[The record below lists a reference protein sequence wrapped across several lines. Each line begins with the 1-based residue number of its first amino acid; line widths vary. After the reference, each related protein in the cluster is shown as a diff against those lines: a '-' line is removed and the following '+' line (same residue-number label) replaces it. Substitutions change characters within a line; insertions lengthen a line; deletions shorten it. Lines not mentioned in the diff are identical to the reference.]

1 MAATYKDSSV
11 FQPYRGTEE
20 AIAQMERKDGNLLF
34 AWDTGKIYLDTE
46 TGRYSMGAAGGA
58 AFLYSNA
65 SVSQIDEYF
74 TLPYDSIDAEK
85 IAVDDIVVSG
95 DNVICRINT
104 IDIEK
109 NLVYV
114 TPLASGGAGGAG
126 SGRIL
131 TVKAR
136 TEWPTSVIP
145 TMPISAVYSVS
156 SNMSADVEQE
166 FEYTISVDLY
176 SMSDTTQKLE
186 TIYTYTNYGY
196 IDVPFEMTI
205 PANTFVNGNYITK
218 IAFTAKY
225 GEGDDQTTASR
236 TRTVSKIYNISF
248 GSNPDSWNERKH
260 FNLSGSNSG
269 IQFGYIFTGIDS
281 EIPGWIK
288 TYINDIPIKESS
300 QTFID
305 TSASFDISAIDL
317 SNAGIGHGSYTFKI
331 EGYVV
336 ISGVKTLVQTL
347 TYNIMLIDPSSD
359 VPIIISPYVPPKGG
373 ELNYSIIN
381 IPYMVYQKGVS
392 NPYVRL
398 YINGTL
404 DSAVNITTSE
414 NNYENWEIVKYDVTL
429 PDGINTFRI
438 SCGDTIKTFEVPVIE
453 TDETRKLNPITDGLV
468 LDLSTYGRSNNES
481 SKARQT
487 WTYTNVSGG
496 TYSAVFKD
504 FNWYN
509 NGWVND
515 ANTDGNTALRIT
527 NGASLH
533 IPFKEKFFFGEDT
546 AQECTIEIDMKPRN
560 IIEFARLI
568 TTEQIPIYEKGEEG
582 DNVDEDGNKL
592 DDDGNKIPVK
602 DKYGN
607 QQYEMKNTIHTE
619 KGVLCKYYNGTAGFC
634 IGTQEAFMT
643 TDKTLVN
650 IRYAENQ
657 KVKITFV
664 VDILKQTAGSA
675 PEGVLYAYVNGVM
688 SGASRFTG
696 DKFLSGSEALIFNSD
711 YCDLDIYR
719 IKIYNRALNYGEIT
733 QNWAADAPTLQ
744 EKQNRYKQNGA
755 IIKTTTHT
763 SSSGATIS
771 DTIIDFEAVRYSK
784 DNTIPI
790 MVLTTYPDEN
800 ADHSNGTVYQ
810 KLPFNKADGS
820 EIFGDVRLYHP
831 LYNGKTEVNGV
842 VNPNKGFRAQ
852 RVEIAVQG
860 TSSQGY
866 PRRNYKIKIK
876 GPKKD
881 KSVAFDWGG
890 VTYDYMLQDW
900 DGEEY
905 NVKNNIWNGTNIDKY
920 NMSLLGD
927 DLSETPFCLK
937 ADYMESSSTHNTGL
951 ANFIQNVSTKFESSS
966 DDYNLRHPLVR
977 MGHMDNGDARTTIY
991 GYPILLFWDKKGSN
1005 EAPEFI
1011 GKYNFNLDK
1020 GATDVFGFT
1029 NGEQNPYT
1037 PIESRET
1044 EIENV
1049 DGEKE
1054 KVMQERH
1061 ATFEEVAECWELLNN
1076 KGTRCSFR
1084 TNPDN
1089 FFDVDEN
1096 GHLQVLSDFEQRYCI
1111 SDFDFEE
1118 MYADAAAATDPGA
1131 AVVAANN
1138 EIKGYMNNLF
1148 TLYKWIYSTDSS
1160 PDRVTGAQLPPGSE
1174 YWNKTQDT
1182 AYEVGKKYYYVNG
1195 DLSHYIVY
1203 TEDDYGATLTETNND
1218 DITTYRYELST
1229 RVVQEDV
1236 RDEEGT
1242 VIDTI
1247 DVTENYYAYSMNG
1260 VPDPS
1265 KDIEVLSELVPDLS
1279 WYEYYDKDTS
1289 AYRLAKF
1296 KNEFDKHLDKA
1307 YCLFYYILT
1316 NVLIMFDSRSKNMML
1331 ASWGPEEEGGEY
1343 IWYPIFYDMDT
1354 QLGVNNSGVVYW
1366 DYDCEPDDYNNEF
1379 DGPIYSGAS
1388 SVLWKNIHLCF
1399 QEAAQNMYRQLR
1411 SQGLLSKETL
1421 MKYYQIDGSNQ
1432 WSEAM
1437 KNADAFFKYVAPA
1450 LSVSDGYGYID
1461 QSGQSKG
1468 DDYQYLYC
1476 MQGDRALLQEALFVN
1491 RLNYKDSQ
1499 WGAGSYQA
1507 GIQGGS
1513 QIQLRYNANA
1523 SGTSDPTKGT
1533 TASDS
1538 PLESDATFNLETYLT
1553 QYCTVFLDITPI
1565 RPFKRY
1571 DATKGVPVAIEPPK
1585 ATQEAIRDG
1594 SDLQQQLIYIYG
1606 PEYVKSLGDLSTKYL
1621 DELKIAQ
1628 ATRLRELRLGS
1639 DYTGYSNSRMSKE
1652 ENLVLGSSETSS
1664 LAKQLLS
1671 YLDLTNLKQY
1681 TGKIDIGGCI
1691 KLETLKC
1698 LGTQASSVVLPKG
1711 SIFHT
1716 VYLPGTIQALSL
1728 LAPQSLTEVIHDN
1741 TLVGYEARINNNG
1754 IEHPGLYIE
1763 GITDAIKIGDDG
1775 IYTYT
1780 APATTTISDFRT
1792 DNTKLM
1798 FETYVL
1804 LKMLTEV
1811 RWKEYASNKNKTL
1824 LINMQNVE
1832 WTPYKKLEIDADYN
1846 SYVGQT
1852 LYYPNDNQTY
1862 TAYVPS
1868 TDFATGGNIDLEKW
1882 TAALKSRGVYVKD
1895 SLEKYDLLGTNAI
1908 YNSELSYY
1916 IKNSETE
1923 EYEAY
1928 TYDSGTWA
1936 TDLVSKNIYRKITV
1950 QNPITD
1956 LSLLQ
1961 YYTVTDL
1968 THGCLKDTDT
1978 SSNKIPTI
1986 TGAMH
1991 VNNTEDTKLD
2001 EYELY
2006 NTYKLAF
2013 PNLEITAD
2021 YITECNRTK
2030 FIEYTPDGSIIT
2042 YGIYKTDNPSTVITP
2057 PTWTEDNPAP
2067 AREHYDF
2074 HGWTTE
2080 DISSTNCVVPIE
2092 QLSSMTLYKETADFA
2107 SQTFASNPV
2116 YYAVFALHKYT
2127 VTVVDELD
2135 TDKELGHV
2143 VITSGQ
2149 KIGDNLNV
2157 LKPTRDSTDLDLENV
2172 WVFKGYKR
2180 SLTGIITDVTAVTV
2194 NEDMTL
2200 YAVFEEDSIYNAPL
2214 GDDDLTIWSSSN
2226 SSKTATVGLAR
2237 TMTGKICIPATVTK
2251 NGTTYTIT
2259 EIYGNVDSSAAVQ
2272 NNIAGSDIG
2281 YIFFAKD
2288 SKVTTFG
2295 YYSFTG
2301 CNSLLHID
2309 IPDSLTTIMSGALNL
2324 CSYLAIDDFKNV
2336 VYFGGNAASNRW
2348 VRAEGLYADEGQLTL
2363 SGGTLTF
2370 EAGNAFSN
2378 TGYSSVVIG
2387 SADNPLQAI
2396 NTSGTADFN
2405 RCPNLTTI
2413 IAYISQDMSDVD
2425 FNTLDSILNTTLV
2438 NNVHASYAPQYE
2450 RV

>member
-1 MAATYKDSSV
+1 MATFKETSV

-34 AWDTGKIYLDTE
+34 AWDTGKIYLDTA

-58 AFLYSNA
+58 AFLYSD
-65 SVSQIDEYF
+65 SPVTQVDEF
-74 TLPYDSIDAEK
+74 HTLPYDSVKAEK
-85 IAVDDIVVSG
+85 IDVDDIVVSG
-95 DNVICRINT
+95 DNVICRINR

-109 NLVYV
+109 NLIYV
-114 TPLASGGAGGAG
+114 TPLASGGGGD
-126 SGRIL
+126 SGNSLSISTLVNWPL
-131 TVKAR
+131 TV
-136 TEWPTSVIP
+136 IP
-145 TMPISAVYSVS
+145 SMPISATFNVTTK
-156 SNMSADVEQE
+156 MTADIGQE
-166 FEYTISVDLY
+166 FEYTVNVELWNLDES
-176 SMSDTTQKLE
+176 QKLE
-186 TIYTYTNYGY
+186 TIYSLTSVGIIGT
-196 IDVPFEMTI
+196 PFNMTI
-205 PANTFVNGNYITK
+205 PANTFVTGTYKTK
-218 IAFTAKY
+218 IVVIARY
-225 GEGDDQTTASR
+225 GEGEQEIR
-236 TRTVSKIYNISF
+236 NQKTRTLQKVYDISF
-248 GSNPDSWNERKH
+248 GPNPDSWNERKQ
-260 FNLSGSNSG
+260 FTLSGSNSG
-269 IQFGYIFTGIDS
+269 IQFGYNFTGID
-281 EIPGWIK
+281 EDIPGWIK
-288 TYINDIPIKESS
+288 TYINEIPIKQSQ
-300 QTFID
+300 QTFIN
-305 TSASFDISAIDL
+305 TTGSFDISSRDL
-317 SNAGIGHGSYTFKI
+317 SDAGIQHGSHTLKI

-336 ISGVKTLVQTL
+336 IDGVQTLVQTL
-347 TYNIMLIDPSSD
+347 TYNIMLIDPDSD
-359 VPIIISPYVPPKGG
+359 VPIIISSYVAPPGG

-381 IPYMVYQKGVS
+381 IPYMVYQKDVS

-404 DSAVNITTSE
+404 DSAVNISTTE
-414 NNYENWEIVKYDVTL
+414 QAYANWEIVKYDVTL

-438 SCGDTIKTFEVPVIE
+438 SCGDTIKTFEIPVIE
-453 TDETRKLNPITDGLV
+453 TDETRKLNPITAGLI

-481 SKARQT
+481 TKARQT
-487 WTYTNVSGG
+487 WTYTNASGD
-496 TYSAVFKD
+496 TYAATFKD

-515 ANTDGNTALRIT
+515 AATEGNTALRIT

-533 IPFKEKFFFGEDT
+533 IPFEEIFYQDNAT
-546 AQECTIEIDMKPRN
+546 ECTIEIDMKPRN

-568 TTEQIPIYEKGEEG
+568 TTEQIPVYEKGKEG
-582 DNVDEDGNKL
+582 DIVDKDGNKL
-592 DDDGNKIPVK
+592 DENGNKIPVK

-607 QQYEMKNTIHTE
+607 QEYDMKNTVHTE

-650 IRYAENQ
+650 VRYAENQ

-664 VDILKQTAGSA
+664 VDILKQTVGSS
-675 PEGVLYAYVNGVM
+675 PEGVLYAYINGVM
-688 SGASRFTG
+688 SGAARFTG
-696 DKFLSGSEALIFNSD
+696 DKFSSGSNALVFNSD

-755 IIKTTTHT
+755 IVKTISRTNFN
-763 SSSGATIS
+763 GDKIS
-771 DTIIDFEAVRYSK
+771 DTIIDFEALRYSD

-790 MVLTTYPDEN
+790 MVLTTYPN
-800 ADHSNGTVYQ
+800 KKADHSNGTVYQ

-831 LYNGKTEVNGV
+831 LYNGKTKVNGV

-866 PRRNYKIKIK
+866 PRRNYKIKLK
-876 GPKKD
+876 GPKAGE
-881 KSVAFDWGG
+881 SVAFDWGG
-890 VTYDYMLQDW
+890 VTYDYMLQEW

-905 NVKNNIWNGTNIDKY
+905 NVKNNIWNGATIKKY

-951 ANFIQNVSTKFESSS
+951 ANFIQDVSTKFETNSK
-966 DDYNLRHPLVR
+966 DYNLRHPLVR

-1005 EAPEFI
+1005 EPPEFI

-1029 NGEQNPYT
+1029 NGTTHDYLTDKTYE
-1037 PIESRET
+1037 
-1044 EIENV
+1044 
-1049 DGEKE
+1049 D
-1054 KVMQERH
+1054 
-1061 ATFEEVAECWELLNN
+1061 VAECWELLNN

-1118 MYADAAAATDPGA
+1118 MYRDAAAATDPGA

-1138 EIKGYMNNLF
+1138 EIKGYMDNLF

-1160 PDRVTGAQLPPGSE
+1160 PDRVTGAQLPAGSE
-1174 YWNKTQDT
+1174 YWNKTQDVS
-1182 AYEVGKKYYYVNG
+1182 YEAGKNYYYVNG

-1203 TEDDYGATLTETNND
+1203 TEDDYGATLTETNNGVV
-1218 DITTYRYELST
+1218 TTYRYDLST
-1229 RVVQEDV
+1229 RVVKEDV
-1236 RDEEGT
+1236 KDEAGN

-1260 VPDPS
+1260 VADPS

-1296 KNEFDKHLDKA
+1296 KNEFDKHLNKA

-1331 ASWGPEEEGGEY
+1331 ASWGPEEEGGDY

-1437 KNADAFFKYVAPA
+1437 KNADAFFKYIAPA

-1461 QSGQSKG
+1461 QSGQNKG

-1476 MQGDRALLQEALFVN
+1476 LQGDRALLQEALFVN

-1499 WGAGSYQA
+1499 WGAGNYQA

-1538 PLESDATFNLETYLT
+1538 PLESDATFDLETYLT
-1553 QYCTVFLDITPI
+1553 QYCTVFLDVTPI

-1571 DATKGVPVAIEPPK
+1571 DAIKGIPVAIEPPK
-1585 ATQEAIRDG
+1585 ATQEAIQDG

-1628 ATRLRELRLGS
+1628 ATRLRELRLGNDHK
-1639 DYTGYSNSRMSKE
+1639 DYFNNRMSKE
-1652 ENLVLGSSETSS
+1652 ENLVLGSSEGSS

-1671 YLDLTNLKQY
+1671 YLDLTNLRQY
-1681 TGKIDIGGCI
+1681 TGNIDVGGCI

-1716 VYLPGTIQALSL
+1716 VYLPETIQALLL
-1728 LAPQSLTEVIHDN
+1728 LAPQNLTEVIHDN
-1741 TLVGYEARINNNG
+1741 SLVGYDARINNNG
-1754 IEHPGLYIE
+1754 IEHPGLYIAN
-1763 GITDAIKIGDDG
+1763 ITDAIKINDNGV
-1775 IYTYT
+1775 YTYT
-1780 APATTTISDFRT
+1780 PPAKTSIGDFRT
-1792 DNTKLM
+1792 DSTKLK

-1804 LKMLTEV
+1804 LKMLTET
-1811 RWKEYASNKNKTL
+1811 RWNEYQTNTNKTL

-1832 WTPYKKLEIDADYN
+1832 WTPYKRLEIDADYA
-1846 SYVGQT
+1846 SYAGQS
-1852 LYYPNDNQTY
+1852 LYYPADDQT
-1862 TAYVPS
+1862 
-1868 TDFATGGNIDLEKW
+1868 FATYAVSDFITGGDIDDAKW
-1882 TAALKSRGVYVKD
+1882 IAALKSTGVYIKD
-1895 SLEKYDLLGTNAI
+1895 NLEKYDLLGTGAT
-1908 YNSELSYY
+1908 YNSTIQYY
-1916 IKNSETE
+1916 TKNNDTG
-1923 EYEAY
+1923 EYERY
-1928 TYDSGTWA
+1928 TYNSGTWA
-1936 TDLVSKNIYRKITV
+1936 EDLLKKHVYRKITI

-1961 YYTVTDL
+1961 YYTVTDVL
-1968 THGCLKDTDT
+1968 HNCLKDTDT
-1978 SSNKIPTI
+1978 SRNKIPTI

-1991 VNNTEDTKLD
+1991 VNNTESTKLD

-2021 YITECNRTK
+2021 YINPCNRTK
-2030 FIEYTPDGSIIT
+2030 FIEYASDGSIVN
-2042 YGIYKTDNPSTVITP
+2042 YGIYKTNNPNTPITP
-2057 PTWTEDNPAP
+2057 PIWTEDNPAP

-2080 DISSTNCVVPIE
+2080 DISSTNCVVPVE
-2092 QLSSMTLYKETADFA
+2092 QLATMTLYKENSDFA

-2116 YYAVFALHKYT
+2116 YYAVFALHGYT
-2127 VTVVDELD
+2127 VTIVDELD
-2135 TDKELGHV
+2135 NNKILGEV
-2143 VITSGQ
+2143 IITSGE
-2149 KIGDNLNV
+2149 KIGSNLDRIE
-2157 LKPTRDSTDLDLENV
+2157 PTRDSSLLDTENV

-2180 SLTGIITDVTAVTV
+2180 VLTGVITDVTTITV
-2194 NEDMTL
+2194 HEDMIL

-2214 GDDDLTIWSSSN
+2214 PNNKIKILSIEGN
-2226 SSKTATVGLAR
+2226 TAAVGL
-2237 TMTGKICIPATVTK
+2237 TEQLSGKICFPATVTQDDQEYIITSIWGAADASANNLSK
-2251 NGTTYTIT
+2251 NPNLTH
-2259 EIYGNVDSSAAVQ
+2259 V
-2272 NNIAGSDIG
+2272 
-2281 YIFFAKD
+2281 FFAKN
-2288 SKVTTFG
+2288 SQLVRFEQS
-2295 YYSFTG
+2295 SFQQTPK
-2301 CNSLLHID
+2301 LIYVEM
-2309 IPDSLTTIMSGALNL
+2309 PDSLTTIARTAFNQCYL
-2324 CSYLAIDDFKNV
+2324 LAISNLNNV
-2336 VYFGGNAASNRW
+2336 NNFGANSLSNRY
-2348 VRAEGLYADEGQLTL
+2348 EGLFNNPIYAD
-2363 SGGTLTF
+2363 SGELQIGGGSLIF
-2370 EAGNAFSN
+2370 YQNAFKD
-2378 TGYSSVVIG
+2378 TGYSHVIMG
-2387 SADNPLQAI
+2387 TNENPVTEI
-2396 NTSGTADFN
+2396 TYYSPSGTAFN
-2405 RCPNLTTI
+2405 NNPNLTMMTI
-2413 IAYISQDMSDVD
+2413 ILPEDADDSLVTTIESIASAQLISPKNPSFSLNIKRAYS
-2425 FNTLDSILNTTLV
+2425 
-2438 NNVHASYAPQYE
+2438 
-2450 RV
+2450 

>member
-1 MAATYKDSSV
+1 MATFKETSV

-34 AWDTGKIYLDTE
+34 AWDTGKIYLDTA

-65 SVSQIDEYF
+65 SVAQMDEYF

-85 IAVDDIVVSG
+85 VTVDDIVVSG
-95 DNVICRINT
+95 DNVICRVNT

-145 TMPISAVYSVS
+145 TMPINAVYSVS
-156 SNMSADVEQE
+156 SNMSADTEQE

-176 SMSDTTQKLE
+176 STADTTQKLE

-196 IDVPFEMTI
+196 VDVPFEMTI
-205 PANTFVNGNYITK
+205 PANTFVSGNYVTK
-218 IAFTAKY
+218 IAFVAKY
-225 GEGDDQTTASR
+225 GEGEDQSTASR

-248 GSNPDSWNERKH
+248 GPNPNSWNERKQ
-260 FNLSGSNSG
+260 FTLSGSNSG
-269 IQFGYIFTGIDS
+269 IQFGYNFTGIDS
-281 EIPGWIK
+281 DIPGWIK
-288 TYINDIPIKESS
+288 TYINEVPIKESS
-300 QTFID
+300 QTFIS
-305 TSASFDISAIDL
+305 TSSSFDISAADL
-317 SNAGIGHGSYTFKI
+317 SNAGIGHGSHTFKV

-336 ISGVKTLVQTL
+336 IGGVKTLVQTL
-347 TYNIMLIDPSSD
+347 LYNIMLIDPSSD
-359 VPIIISPYVPPKGG
+359 VPIIISPYIPPEGG

-398 YINGTL
+398 YINGAL
-404 DSAVNITTSE
+404 DNAVNITTTE
-414 NNYENWEIVKYDVTL
+414 NTYENWEIVKYDVTL

-438 SCGDTIKTFEVPVIE
+438 SCGDTIKTFEIPVIE
-453 TDETRKLNPITDGLV
+453 TDETRKLNPITDGLI

-487 WTYTNVSGG
+487 WTYTNAFGD
-496 TYSAVFKD
+496 TYSAVFKN

-515 ANTDGNTALRIT
+515 SNTGGNTALRIT

-533 IPFKEKFFFGEDT
+533 IPFQEIFYQDVAT
-546 AQECTIEIDMKPRN
+546 ECTIEIDMKPRN

-568 TTEQIPIYEKGEEG
+568 TTEQIPVYEKGEEG
-582 DNVDEDGNKL
+582 DTVDKDGNKL
-592 DDDGNKIPVK
+592 DENGNKIPVK

-607 QQYEMKNTIHTE
+607 QEYDMKNTIHTE

-688 SGASRFTG
+688 SGAARFTG
-696 DKFLSGSEALIFNSD
+696 DKFLSGSDALIFNSD

-719 IKIYNRALNYGEIT
+719 IKIYNRALDYGEIT

-744 EKQNRYKQNGA
+744 EKQSRYKQNGA
-755 IIKTTTHT
+755 IVKTTSRTNSH
-763 SSSGATIS
+763 GDKIS
-771 DTIIDFEAVRYSK
+771 DTIIDFEALRYSD

-831 LYNGKTEVNGV
+831 LYNGKTKVNGV
-842 VNPNKGFRAQ
+842 INPNKGFRAQ

-876 GPKKD
+876 GPKAG
-881 KSVAFDWGG
+881 KSVAFTWGG
-890 VTYDYMLQDW
+890 VTYDYMLQEW

-905 NVKNNIWNGTNIDKY
+905 NVKNNIWNGATIKKY

-951 ANFIQNVSTKFESSS
+951 ANFVQNVSTKFETNSK
-966 DDYNLRHPLVR
+966 DYNLRHPLVR
-977 MGHMDNGDARTTIY
+977 MGHMDNGDARTTVY

-1005 EAPEFI
+1005 EPPEFI

-1029 NGEQNPYT
+1029 NG
-1037 PIESRET
+1037 
-1044 EIENV
+1044 
-1049 DGEKE
+1049 
-1054 KVMQERH
+1054 
-1061 ATFEEVAECWELLNN
+1061 ATHDYLTDKTYEDVAECWELLNN

-1096 GHLQVLSDFEQRYCI
+1096 GHLQVLSDFEQRYCV

-1118 MYADAAAATDPGA
+1118 MYADAAAATDPAA

-1138 EIKGYMNNLF
+1138 EIKGYMDNLF
-1148 TLYKWIYSTDSS
+1148 TLYKWIYSTDAS
-1160 PDRVTGAQLPPGSE
+1160 PDRVTGAQLPAGSE
-1174 YWNKTQDT
+1174 YWNKTQDVS
-1182 AYEVGKKYYYVNG
+1182 YEAGKNYYYING

-1203 TEDDYGATLTETNND
+1203 TQDDYGATLTETNNGD
-1218 DITTYRYELST
+1218 VTTYRYELST

-1236 RDEEGT
+1236 KDEVGN

-1260 VPDPS
+1260 VADPS

-1296 KNEFDKHLDKA
+1296 KNEFDKHLNKA

-1331 ASWGPEEEGGEY
+1331 ASWGPEEEGGDY

-1461 QSGQSKG
+1461 QSGQKKG

-1538 PLESDATFNLETYLT
+1538 PLESDATFDLETYLT
-1553 QYCTVFLDITPI
+1553 QYCTVFLDVTPI

-1571 DATKGVPVAIEPPK
+1571 DAIKGVPVAIEPPK

-1639 DYTGYSNSRMSKE
+1639 DYTGYNNSRMSKE
-1652 ENLVLGSSETSS
+1652 ENLVLGSSEGSS

-1681 TGKIDIGGCI
+1681 TGNIDIGGCI

-1716 VYLPGTIQALSL
+1716 VYLPGTVQALLL

-1741 TLVGYEARINNNG
+1741 TLVGYNARINNGG

-1775 IYTYT
+1775 VYTYT
-1780 APATTTISDFRT
+1780 APATTAIGDFRT
-1792 DNTKLM
+1792 DSTKLM

-1811 RWKEYASNKNKTL
+1811 RWNEYASNKNKTL

-1852 LYYPNDNQTY
+1852 LYYPADNQTY
-1862 TAYVPS
+1862 AAYVPS
-1868 TDFATGGNIDLEKW
+1868 TDFATGGNIDLVKW
-1882 TAALKSRGVYVKD
+1882 TAALKGRGVYVKD
-1895 SLEKYDLLGTNAI
+1895 SLEKYDLLGTNAV

-1916 IKNSETE
+1916 TKNSETGA
-1923 EYEAY
+1923 YDTY
-1928 TYDSGTWA
+1928 TYNSGTWA
-1936 TDLVSKNIYRKITV
+1936 NDLISKNIYRKITI
-1950 QNPITD
+1950 QNPIAD

-1968 THGCLKDTDT
+1968 AHGCLKDTDT

-1986 TGAMH
+1986 TGSMH
-1991 VNNTEDTKLD
+1991 VNNTQNTKLD

-2030 FIEYTPDGSIIT
+2030 FIEYAPDGSIVT
-2042 YGIYKTDNPSTVITP
+2042 YGIFKTNNPSAVITP

-2080 DISSTNCVVPIE
+2080 DISSTNCVVPVE
-2092 QLSSMTLYKETADFA
+2092 QLSSMILYKDKADFA

-2116 YYAVFALHKYT
+2116 YYAVFALHGYT
-2127 VTVVDELD
+2127 VTIVDELD
-2135 TDKELGHV
+2135 NSKILGEV
-2143 VITSGQ
+2143 VITSGE
-2149 KIGDNLNV
+2149 KIGTNLDRIE
-2157 LKPTRDSTDLDLENV
+2157 PSRDSSTLDMENV
-2172 WVFKGYKR
+2172 WAFRGYKR
-2180 SLTGIITDVTAVTV
+2180 VLTGVITDITNVTV
-2194 NEDMTL
+2194 NEDMVL
-2200 YAVFEEDSIYNAPL
+2200 YAVFEEDSIYNVPL
-2214 GDDDLTIWSSSN
+2214 TNDKIKIM
-2226 SSKTATVGLAR
+2226 SKDGTNAAVGLA
-2237 TMTGKICIPATVTK
+2237 TKMSGKICFPATVEEDGK
-2251 NGTTYTIT
+2251 IYTIT
-2259 EIYGNVDSSAAVQ
+2259 SIWGNASDATP
-2272 NNIAGSDIG
+2272 NNISKNTELTHV
-2281 YIFFAKD
+2281 FFAKD
-2288 SKVTTFG
+2288 SQVNQFDQQ
-2295 YYSFTG
+2295 SFTG
-2301 CNSLLHID
+2301 CTNLLYVEIPESLRI
-2309 IPDSLTTIMSGALNL
+2309 ISARAFNQCAVLTFNN
-2324 CSYLAIDDFKNV
+2324 FKNV
-2336 VYFGGNAASNRW
+2336 YSFGQNALANRYS
-2348 VRAEGLYADEGQLTL
+2348 GSFNNPSYAD
-2363 SGGTLTF
+2363 SGEVRIGGGALDF
-2370 EAGNAFSN
+2370 YNNAFKD
-2378 TGYSSVVIG
+2378 TGYSHVIMG
-2387 SADNPLQAI
+2387 TNENPVTAI
-2396 NTSGTADFN
+2396 TYVSSNGTAFN
-2405 RCPNLTTI
+2405 NNPNMTMMTVILPEDADDSLITEI
-2413 IAYISQDMSDVD
+2413 ENFILDDLVDPSNASFSPNVKRAYS
-2425 FNTLDSILNTTLV
+2425 
-2438 NNVHASYAPQYE
+2438 
-2450 RV
+2450 